1 VSDLPAGTVTFLFTD
16 VEGSTKLLGTLGAT
30 YRDVMHEHRRL
41 LTEGVEGAG
50 GIVYGFFGDAVSA
63 VFGTAADAV
72 EAATTSQRAF
82 AAASWPES
90 AEIRIRIGIHTGDAI
105 VESDEYLGLDV
116 HRTAR
121 ICAAAHG
128 GQVLLSESAY
138 GSLGAS
144 PRGVAFRDLGAHQ
157 LKGLPEPDQ
166 LFQLQITGLRND
178 FPPLRVA
185 AEPPATDSSGGSP
198 RRLVSSLQHAVKALP
213 RRRRPLPESP
223 EEVKPNESSLGVSAV
238 EFSFEVSP
246 AGRRRGYRAGR

>member
-1 VSDLPAGTVTFLFTD
+1 MSDLPAGTVTFLFTD

-30 YRDVMHEHRRL
+30 YRDAMHEHRRL

-63 VFGTAADAV
+63 VFGSAAEAV
-72 EAATTSQRAF
+72 EAATTSQRSF
-82 AAASWPES
+82 AAASWPEE

-128 GQVLLSESAY
+128 GQVLLSKSAY

-144 PRGVAFRDLGAHQ
+144 PHGVAFRDLGVHQ
-157 LKGLPEPDQ
+157 LKGLPEADQ

-185 AEPPATDSSGGSP
+185 AESPATEPSSGSA
-198 RRLVSSLQHAVKALP
+198 RRLVSSLQQALRALP
-213 RRRRPLPESP
+213 RRRRTLPESP
-223 EEVKPNESSLGVSAV
+223 EEVKPKEPTLGISAV
-238 EFSFEVSP
+238 DFSYEVSP
-246 AGRRRGYRAGR
+246 VGRRRGYRTGH

>member
-1 VSDLPAGTVTFLFTD
+1 VSELPAGNVTFLFTD
-16 VEGSTKLLGTLGAT
+16 VEGSTKLLAALGPR
-30 YRDVMHEHRRL
+30 YRDAMHEHRRL
-41 LTEGVEGAG
+41 VTAAVEGAD

-63 VFGTAADAV
+63 VFGTAAGAV
-72 EAATTSQRAF
+72 YAATAGQRLF
-82 AAASWPES
+82 ADAAWPDE
-90 AEIRIRIGIHTGDAI
+90 ARVRIRIGIHAGDPI

-138 GSLGAS
+138 GLLGGL
-144 PRGVAFRDLGAHQ
+144 PHGVAFRDLGTHQ
-157 LKGLPEPDQ
+157 LKDLPEPDR

-185 AEPPATDSSGGSP
+185 AESTSTPSSAGSA
-198 RRLVSSLQHAVKALP
+198 RKLASSLQQAVRALS
-213 RRRRPLPESP
+213 RRP
-223 EEVKPNESSLGVSAV
+223 SLGVSAA

-246 AGRRRGYRAGR
+246 AGRRRGYRSGR